1 MSPFRLRPTTTN
13 PRAALTRLEWIWT
26 VLLVG
31 VILVTILV
39 TLEAEVERGK
49 RRMDRDQ
56 LSFLA
61 STIHLG
67 LEKRGITGPDELP
80 MSLPLL
86 GPGEAPL
93 DDQGQALTGGDLGA
107 LLPEGMQMLE
117 DPWGRAYVL
126 VAHGPAASP
135 KLYLASAGE
144 DGQVEFPLDPTSEE
158 VVEVYWR
165 YNI

>member
-1 MSPFRLRPTTTN
+1 MSPFRLRPTTTT

-67 LEKRGITGPDELP
+67 LEKRGITGPNELP

-86 GPGEAPL
+86 GPGEAPI
-93 DDQGQALTGGDLGA
+93 DDKGQALTGGDLAA
-107 LLPEGMQMLE
+107 LLPEGVEMLQ

-126 VAHGPAASP
+126 MAHGPEASP
-135 KLYLASAGE
+135 QLYLASAGE
-144 DGQVEFPLDPTSEE
+144 DGLMELPLDPTSDE
-158 VVEVYWR
+158 VVKVFWR
-165 YNI
+165 HNS

>member
-1 MSPFRLRPTTTN
+1 MSPFRIRPTTTR
-13 PRAALTRLEWIWT
+13 PRAGLTRLEWIWT
-26 VLLVG
+26 VLLVV

-39 TLEAEVERGK
+39 TLDAEVERGK

-67 LEKRGITGPDELP
+67 LEKRGITGPSELP

-86 GPGEAPL
+86 GPGEPPV
-93 DDQGQALTGGDLGA
+93 DEQGNALSGGDLGA
-107 LLPEGMQMLE
+107 LLPEGVTMLQ

-126 VAHGPAASP
+126 VAQGPETSP
-135 KLYLASAGE
+135 QLYLASAGK
-144 DGQVEFPLDPTSEE
+144 DGQVVLPLDLTSDE
-158 VVEVYWR
+158 VIKVYWR
-165 YNI
+165 HNS